1 MVEKVSFDN
10 LVRNWYT
17 NMVGLGIGWN
27 PLGRYPWNHA
37 TQYSCISIKFG
48 GTAPFFQYGRPFLL
62 FFNQSFETI
71 KGQGVGFVQSGF
83 IISLTMKGVTIN
95 AKKKS
100 STNIKIKNVV
110 RLCHNLKKSYKNT
123 FTIKIDCLHIL
134 KQQKQEN
141 NRDVSYSKQIFWNLF
156 FYF

>member
-1 MVEKVSFDN
+1 M
-10 LVRNWYT
+10 
-17 NMVGLGIGWN
+17 
-27 PLGRYPWNHA
+27 
-37 TQYSCISIKFG
+37 
-48 GTAPFFQYGRPFLL
+48 

-134 KQQKQEN
+134 KQQTQEN
-141 NRDVSYSKQIFWNLF
+141 NRDVSYSKQIF
-156 FYF
+156 